1 MKRAMRERS
10 HIIEDEHTL
19 DTIDTSEDAEVFYTN
34 DATVDDD
41 TVDTFDIDEYDTD
54 ESTGFPTVRLHY
66 PSDYDTVKNLPSKRL
81 KRSSKKKVR
90 SWARKALQ
98 CLVTMMVAYS
108 APVATLAGEVVVE
121 PMKDLAHAV
130 LGPAGPAS
138 DQADLLELFAGSAH
152 LTQEFVRQGRTT
164 RYRIWT

>member
-54 ESTGFPTVRLHY
+54 ESTAFPTVRLHY

-90 SWARKALQ
+90 SWPNSSGGRDRNNASWYISRWSVPGNRSL
-98 CLVTMMVAYS
+98 L
-108 APVATLAGEVVVE
+108 AT
-121 PMKDLAHAV
+121 
-130 LGPAGPAS
+130 
-138 DQADLLELFAGSAH
+138 
-152 LTQEFVRQGRTT
+152 R
-164 RYRIWT
+164 

>member
-98 CLVTMMVAYS
+98 CLVVMMVAYS
-108 APVATLAGEVVVE
+108 APVATLAERWSSSLYE
-121 PMKDLAHAV
+121 
-130 LGPAGPAS
+130 GPRTCCVGPCW
-138 DQADLLELFAGSAH
+138 
-152 LTQEFVRQGRTT
+152 T
-164 RYRIWT
+164 RL